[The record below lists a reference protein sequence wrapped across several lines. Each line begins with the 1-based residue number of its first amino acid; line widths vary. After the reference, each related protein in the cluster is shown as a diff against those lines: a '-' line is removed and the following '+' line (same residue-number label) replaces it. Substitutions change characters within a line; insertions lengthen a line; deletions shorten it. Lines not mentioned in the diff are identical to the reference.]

1 MSVSLAPKMA
11 AVALAIGATFLV
23 ASVPASADVKIGV
36 AGAVANEVTAT
47 IGTSSQP
54 LNIGHDLFT
63 DELISTG
70 QRGTAQLLFLD
81 ETSISI
87 GPQSDVKLDRFV
99 YDPQR
104 QAGSVVFE
112 TSRGVLR
119 FISGSQ
125 QPGTYQLKTPVAT
138 IGFRGTIGE
147 TGSYNGY
154 TYALCEEG
162 ELTVRLNDGSTVILG
177 PGDVVI
183 VKPDGTHQVA
193 KWENYVV
200 AASGAGFPLLGKK
213 FVDDYID
220 LGAEPNLNQDLNDT
234 LDGGFPEPEEECK
247 YEPCYG
253 DVLIGE

>member
-1 MSVSLAPKMA
+1 MFGSVAPRLAGA
-11 AVALAIGATFLV
+11 LALAIAFSLETP
-23 ASVPASADVKIGV
+23 APASADVKIGV
-36 AGAVANEVTAT
+36 AGAVKDQVTAT
-47 IGTSSQP
+47 IGTSSAP
-54 LNIGHDLFT
+54 LNTGHDLFT
-63 DELISTG
+63 DETISTG
-70 QRGTAQLLFLD
+70 QSGTAQLLFLD

-125 QPGTYQLKTPVAT
+125 RPGTYELKTPVAT

-147 TGSYNGY
+147 TGSYNGLSY
-154 TYALCEEG
+154 YLCEEG
-162 ELTVRLNDGSTVILG
+162 ELTVKLNEGNVEVLG
-177 PGDVVI
+177 PGDVLI
-183 VKPDGTHQVA
+183 VNPDGTHQVA

-200 AASGAGFPLLGKK
+200 SASGAGFPLLGKK

-220 LGAEPNLNQDLNDT
+220 LGAEPNQNQNLNDET
-234 LDGGFPEPEEECK
+234 GAQFPEPDD
-247 YEPCYG
+247 CYPYCN
-253 DVLIGE
+253 

>member
-1 MSVSLAPKMA
+1 MTVSVAPKIVA
-11 AVALAIGATFLV
+11 GAFALAMGAAFLI
-23 ASVPASADVKIGV
+23 AIPAQAEVKIGV
-36 AGAVANEVTAT
+36 AGAVQNEVTAT
-47 IGTSSQP
+47 LGTSTQP
-54 LNIGHDLFT
+54 LNTGHDLFT
-63 DELISTG
+63 DELVSTG
-70 QRGTAQLLFLD
+70 QNGTAQLLFLD

-87 GPQSDVKLDRFV
+87 GPSSDVKLDRFV

-104 QAGSVVFE
+104 QVGSVVFE

-138 IGFRGTIGE
+138 IGFRGTVGE
-147 TGSYNGY
+147 TGSYHGH

-162 ELTVRLNDGSTVILG
+162 ELTVRLNDGATVVLG

-200 AASGAGFPLLGKK
+200 AATGAGFPYLGKK
-213 FVDDYID
+213 FIDDYID
-220 LGAEPNLNQDLNDT
+220 LGAEPNLSQDLNDT
-234 LDGGFPEPEEECK
+234 LDAPLCDDP
-247 YEPCYG
+247 YG
-253 DVLIGE
+253 CFIGD

>member
-1 MSVSLAPKMA
+1 MNALLAPRLA
-11 AVALAIGATFLV
+11 AGALALAIVFALEMT
-23 ASVPASADVKIGV
+23 PASADVKIGV
-36 AGAVANEVTAT
+36 AGAVKNEVTAKLGAASKPL
-47 IGTSSQP
+47 GT
-54 LNIGHDLFT
+54 GHDLFT

-70 QRGTAQLLFLD
+70 QSGTAQLLFLD
-81 ETSISI
+81 ETSLSI
-87 GPQSDVKLDRFV
+87 GPLSDVKLDRFV
-99 YDPQR
+99 YDPQK

-125 QPGTYQLKTPVAT
+125 APGTYQLKTPVAT

-147 TGSYNGY
+147 TGSYNGV
-154 TYALCEEG
+154 TYVLCEEG
-162 ELTVRLNDGSTVILG
+162 EVTVRLNDGTTVTLG

-183 VKPDGTHQVA
+183 VNPDGTHQVS

-220 LGAEPNLNQDLNDT
+220 LGAEPNLSTDLNDT
-234 LDGGFPEPEEECK
+234 LDAPRCDGEGCYPENW
-247 YEPCYG
+247 
-253 DVLIGE
+253 